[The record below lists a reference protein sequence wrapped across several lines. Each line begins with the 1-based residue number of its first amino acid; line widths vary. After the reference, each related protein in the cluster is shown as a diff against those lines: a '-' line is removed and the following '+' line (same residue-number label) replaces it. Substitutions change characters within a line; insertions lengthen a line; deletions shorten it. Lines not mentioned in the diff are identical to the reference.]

1 LVNVFC
7 GSSFSYVLLP
17 KTPKPRTGVIINN
30 RFIMSGVKTPS
41 DAFGTPEEQ
50 SNLAGAAAELDPE
63 ELRRQQEEEAELEQA
78 RLDAEEWAR

>member
-1 LVNVFC
+1 
-7 GSSFSYVLLP
+7 
-17 KTPKPRTGVIINN
+17 
-30 RFIMSGVKTPS
+30 MSGVKTPS